1 MDRSTTD
8 DGRGELDGIDLP
20 SNAYELGVDE
30 RGATHYHSALE
41 HKVWVVEDGEIA
53 HEFDVDDIQD
63 YEQHVADT
71 RGWEEFYLSEGGF
84 AETLAELVTEAV
96 EESGSGVSA

>member
-1 MDRSTTD
+1 MTD
-8 DGRGELDGIDLP
+8 NEPRTQDGIDLP

-30 RGATHYHSALE
+30 RGATHYHSALA

-71 RGWEEFYLSEGGF
+71 RGWEEVYLSEGGF
-84 AETLAELVTEAV
+84 AETLVELVTDAV